1 MKFKFLSTL
10 LLSAVLFTIY
20 LSTTSLSGGITGSSG
35 GCFCHTQSA
44 NTIVFVSGSASSYTN
59 SQQITFTV
67 SVTNATKL
75 AAGFNLTTNIG
86 TIISGGPGTS
96 IVSANEITH
105 SSPKALVA
113 GTTSWT
119 FVWEAPAT
127 GNTDLEIQLSG
138 NAVNLASGSV
148 GDAWNNGNNPT
159 IPFASTLDQSS
170 AAPLSFKPVQGGVD
184 IHWAS
189 VSEKRVSSYTLES
202 SENAKD
208 FSPLQT
214 QAHQT
219 NQAEYSYT
227 DRRPSQG
234 SRYYRLQITDEDG
247 KTYSTLA
254 QKYNFNVQESAI
266 QIFPT
271 RVENGQLNITGIESA
286 GDVSIVVIDLFGRI
300 QKSCQY
306 KDGNL
311 QVADLAAG
319 TYIVHIRQQG
329 HVLMNQKI
337 QIK

>member
-1 MKFKFLSTL
+1 M
-10 LLSAVLFTIY
+10 
-20 LSTTSLSGGITGSSG
+20 
-35 GCFCHTQSA
+35 
-44 NTIVFVSGSASSYTN
+44 
-59 SQQITFTV
+59 
-67 SVTNATKL
+67 
-75 AAGFNLTTNIG
+75 
-86 TIISGGPGTS
+86 
-96 IVSANEITH
+96 
-105 SSPKALVA
+105 
-113 GTTSWT
+113 
-119 FVWEAPAT
+119 
-127 GNTDLEIQLSG
+127 
-138 NAVNLASGSV
+138 
-148 GDAWNNGNNPT
+148 
-159 IPFASTLDQSS
+159 
-170 AAPLSFKPVQGGVD
+170 
-184 IHWAS
+184 
-189 VSEKRVSSYTLES
+189 
-202 SENAKD
+202 
-208 FSPLQT
+208 QT

-286 GDVSIVVIDLFGRI
+286 GDVSIVVIDLFGRV

-311 QVADLAAG
+311 QVADLVAG
-319 TYIVHIRQQG
+319 TYIVHIRQKG

>member
-1 MKFKFLSTL
+1 
-10 LLSAVLFTIY
+10 
-20 LSTTSLSGGITGSSG
+20 
-35 GCFCHTQSA
+35 
-44 NTIVFVSGSASSYTN
+44 
-59 SQQITFTV
+59 
-67 SVTNATKL
+67 
-75 AAGFNLTTNIG
+75 
-86 TIISGGPGTS
+86 
-96 IVSANEITH
+96 
-105 SSPKALVA
+105 
-113 GTTSWT
+113 
-119 FVWEAPAT
+119 
-127 GNTDLEIQLSG
+127 QLSG

-170 AAPLSFKPVQGGVD
+170 AAPLSFKPVQAGVD

-234 SRYYRLQITDEDG
+234 ARYYRLQVTDEDG

-271 RVENGQLNITGIESA
+271 FVENGQLNITGIESTNN
-286 GDVSIVVIDLFGRI
+286 VSIVVLDVFGRI
-300 QKSCQY
+300 QKSCHY
-306 KDGNL
+306 ENGILHVTNL
-311 QVADLAAG
+311 PTG
-319 TYIVHIRQQG
+319 TYIVHISQQG